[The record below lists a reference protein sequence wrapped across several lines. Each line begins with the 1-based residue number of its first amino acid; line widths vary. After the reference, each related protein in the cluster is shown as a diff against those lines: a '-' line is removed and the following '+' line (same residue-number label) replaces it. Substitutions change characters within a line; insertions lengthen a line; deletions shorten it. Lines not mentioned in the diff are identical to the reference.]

1 MADKAV
7 KSIEETIEEELK
19 NWAPTNEEIERGI
32 PRLLK
37 THDEDAL
44 IEMRTSKAVAD
55 NPEMQALDRK
65 AGELLDLL
73 PPLKPDDNDDDGEQ
87 L

>member
-1 MADKAV
+1 
-7 KSIEETIEEELK
+7 
-19 NWAPTNEEIERGI
+19 
-32 PRLLK
+32 
-37 THDEDAL
+37 
-44 IEMRTSKAVAD
+44 
-55 NPEMQALDRK
+55 LDRK